1 VVTTY
6 AATAQA
12 PSTPASQPPRR
23 CRLVLPQP
31 PRAPDSLAW
40 RLQFALAAYAAA
52 AEGKRIEPKRETGA
66 RGTLKWV
73 MEQYQRSGKWAEF
86 KPATRKRRENIFRHV
101 IAKAVDKP
109 YAAIS
114 RKMMVESRDVARA
127 TPAQANVMLKVM
139 RALFD
144 WATEAEHMETNP
156 AKGVPFLKVKG
167 DGFHAWT
174 DEETDRFEATYPL
187 ASRERVAY
195 AVLLYTGQRRGDVVR
210 MGRQHVK
217 DCVLTTRQEKTEMGD
232 LCAERHGLR
241 ALFLIPWLGF
251 GIGASMARRRIGQE
265 TLAFVSSDAG
275 RRCSLDDLHDLIDW
289 APIDRRL
296 ASISCSAKGEPA

>member
-167 DGFHAWT
+167 DGFT
-174 DEETDRFEATYPL
+174 PGPT
-187 ASRERVAY
+187 
-195 AVLLYTGQRRGDVVR
+195 
-210 MGRQHVK
+210 
-217 DCVLTTRQEKTEMGD
+217 
-232 LCAERHGLR
+232 
-241 ALFLIPWLGF
+241 
-251 GIGASMARRRIGQE
+251 RRRIA
-265 TLAFVSSDAG
+265 L
-275 RRCSLDDLHDLIDW
+275 RRPIRSPAASASPMRFCSTPGKGAATWLEW
-289 APIDRRL
+289 A
-296 ASISCSAKGEPA
+296 ASTSRTAS